1 MLVLLGFVLYRR
13 QKAKARRSE
22 EALRDEHDG
31 IQVSLFASAKRLE
44 KHNENLQESLRK
56 KKHSEDELEVM
67 KKAMSD
73 MTAARSDELKEVLI
87 SSTLVKVDR
96 LLGKG
101 GFGVVNL
108 ATYKGQQVAMKQL
121 ITITKD
127 SVKRFR

>member
-1 MLVLLGFVLYRR
+1 
-13 QKAKARRSE
+13 
-22 EALRDEHDG
+22 
-31 IQVSLFASAKRLE
+31 VSLFASAKRLE

>member
-1 MLVLLGFVLYRR
+1 MVGFVLHRR

-22 EALRDEHDG
+22 EALRDEHIG
-31 IQVSLFASAKRLE
+31 IQRSLSASAKRLE
-44 KHNENLQESLRK
+44 SQNENLQESLRK

-87 SSTLVKVDR
+87 PSTLVKVDR

-121 ITITKD
+121 LTITKD